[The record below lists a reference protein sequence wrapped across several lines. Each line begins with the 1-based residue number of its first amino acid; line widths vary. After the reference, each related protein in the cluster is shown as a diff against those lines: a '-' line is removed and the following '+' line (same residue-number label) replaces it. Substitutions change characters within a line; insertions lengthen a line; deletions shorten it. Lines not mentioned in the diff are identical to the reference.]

1 MVQFP
6 IMSQSRQL
14 AAIMFTDIVGYTAL
28 MGDDEERAFEL
39 LNKNRLLQKPLIEQY
54 GGKWIKE
61 LGDGVLATFSTVTDG
76 VNCACSIIK
85 GCKSV
90 NGLQLRIGI
99 HHAEVVFENGDVFGD
114 GVNIASRLQSIA
126 PIGGI
131 CISETVR
138 NNVANRKEIKTRFI
152 REETLKHV
160 KEPIRIYEVVIDDAD
175 TPQPPIRLAYK
186 QVMKIIPKKSIAV
199 LPLINISNDPEQE
212 YFSDGLAEEILNSLS
227 HIKDLK
233 VAGRTSS
240 FQFKGKNIDLREIG
254 DKLGVGTVLEGSV
267 RKQGNK
273 LRITA
278 QLINVEDGFHL
289 WSEKY
294 DRNIDDIFAI
304 QDEIALAITENLKVI
319 LLEKEKA
326 IITKSLTQNTEAY
339 EFYLKGRFYLN
350 KRFLLQ
356 SLEQFK
362 KAVEIDPDFAKAY
375 AGLADAYII
384 LGFYNFLPAKE
395 AMPKAKQA
403 ADVAIQM
410 DDSLCEP
417 YCSLGMYYASYEW
430 NWKQAKHNFLKSIQ
444 LNSRYIQS
452 QVWFGHYY
460 LSWIEGKFEE
470 GIRHLDIAI
479 ELEPNNAMIYVNK
492 YAAVFTMGKFEEAFQ
507 IAKLGYEM
515 DTDSLIGTRILGLAY
530 LYKKQ
535 YAEAIEY
542 LELASNI
549 SNHAAFIQIDLIN
562 LYTSIG
568 SLEKARTVM
577 EDLKLKL
584 KEGKYVS
591 LCIMSFASGFLGDID
606 DAINWLER
614 AYEEHDA
621 YLCILQYYPWV
632 PVRLRQD
639 SRFQSFL
646 SKMNFPQ

>member
-1 MVQFP
+1 MP
-6 IMSQSRQL
+6 HSRQL

-28 MGDDEERAFEL
+28 MGDDEQMAFEL
-39 LNKNRLLQKPLIEQY
+39 LDKNRLIQKPLIEQY

-61 LGDGVLATFSTVTDG
+61 LGDGVLSTFSTITDA

-85 GCKSV
+85 ASAQID
-90 NGLQLRIGI
+90 GLKLRIGI
-99 HHAEVVFENGDVFGD
+99 HHAEVVFENNDVFGD

-131 CISETVR
+131 CISEAVR
-138 NNVANRKEIKTRFI
+138 NNIANRKEIQTQFI
-152 REETLKHV
+152 KEETLKHV
-160 KEPIRIYEVVIDDAD
+160 KEPIRIYEVVVDVAD
-175 TPQPPIRLAYK
+175 TLQSTMKFVYK
-186 QVMKIIPKKSIAV
+186 ETTKIKPKKSIAV
-199 LPLINISNDPEQE
+199 LPFINMSNDPEQE
-212 YFSDGLAEEILNSLS
+212 YFSDGMAEEILNSLS
-227 HIKDLK
+227 HLKDLK

-240 FQFKGKNIDLREIG
+240 FQFKGKNIDLREVG

-273 LRITA
+273 LRITV

-294 DRNIDDIFAI
+294 DRNMDDIFAI

-326 IITKSLTQNTEAY
+326 IITKSPTQNAEAY

-356 SLEQFK
+356 SLEQFR
-362 KAVEIDPDFAKAY
+362 KAIEIDPDFAKAY

-403 ADVAIQM
+403 ADAAIQI
-410 DDSLCEP
+410 DNSLCEP
-417 YCSLGMYYASYEW
+417 YCSLGMYYASYDW
-430 NWKQAKHNFLKSIQ
+430 NWMEAKHNFLRSIQ
-444 LNSRYIQS
+444 LNSRYVQS
-452 QVWFGHYY
+452 HVWFGHYY

-470 GIRHLDIAI
+470 GIRHLNIAI
-479 ELEPNNAMIYVNK
+479 ELEPHNAMSYINK
-492 YAAVFTMGKFEEAFQ
+492 YAVVFTTGKFEEAFQ
-507 IAKLGYEM
+507 IAKQGYEM
-515 DTDSLIGTRILGLAY
+515 DTDSLIGNRIMGFGY

-535 YAEAIEY
+535 YSEAIRY
-542 LELASNI
+542 LEFASKL
-549 SNHAAFIQIDLIN
+549 SNYAPFNQVDLIN
-562 LYTSIG
+562 LYVSIG

-577 EDLKLKL
+577 EDLKIKL

-591 LCIMSFASGFLGDID
+591 SCIMSFASGFLGNID
-606 DAINWLER
+606 EAVNWLEK

-621 YLCILQYYPWV
+621 YLCILQYYTWV
-632 PVRLRQD
+632 PVMLRQD
-639 SRFQSFL
+639 SRFQSFI
-646 SKMNFPQ
+646 SKMNFPE